1 MMNFTD
7 ALKEAKRRSM
17 LTGQPITNQEE
28 LGLSNAFFESAHALA
43 PEKRMQ
49 KLREDELAQ
58 QRQIASM
65 QMDAAEKSGDKA
77 LISNIGQ
84 NAVSF
89 VGTDYMKNGDN
100 SLITKGFNAG
110 KELFDFG
117 TQTPATFTEALQP
130 ALSEATGTGQGLS
143 IAGELGKIA
152 PDAELA
158 AGGMGAGEIAAEGA
172 AGTITANAATP
183 TVTGVI
189 GKASPYVAA
198 AQIGGTLL
206 EGVSGRH
213 DNNVVSQGARTLQN
227 PFEISNWA
235 EQFNGNKPIQGG
247 WKTAKDVLDPVGWL
261 LGGK

>member
-1 MMNFTD
+1 MNFTD

-17 LTGQPITNQEE
+17 LTGQPITKQEE
-28 LGLSNAFFESAHALA
+28 FGMSNAFFDSAHALA

-58 QRQIASM
+58 SRNIASM
-65 QMDAAEKSGDKA
+65 QMNAAEKAGDRA
-77 LISNIGQ
+77 LMSNVGQ
-84 NAVSF
+84 NALSF
-89 VGTDYMKNGDN
+89 AGTDYLKNGDN
-100 SLITKGFNAG
+100 SLVTQGFNAG
-110 KELFDFG
+110 KEMLGFG
-117 TQTPATFTEALQP
+117 TQTPATFTNALQP
-130 ALSEATGTGQGLS
+130 ALAEATGTGQGVS
-143 IAGELGKIA
+143 IAGELGQIA
-152 PDAELA
+152 PNAELV
-158 AGGMGAGEIAAEGA
+158 GTGAGELAAEGA
-172 AGTITANAATP
+172 ATTGTTAANAAAP

-189 GKASPYVAA
+189 GKASPYIAA

-213 DNNVVSQGARTLQN
+213 DNNVVSQGARTLQS

-235 EQFNGNKPIQGG
+235 EQFNGNKPLQGG